1 MNAIPTPSSS
11 SRTVVLAGPPGVG
24 KTSVAPLAAQRLGLA
39 TMDLDDVIQRREH
52 QTPAQII
59 QTKGEVSFRDSEVEA
74 LKGLRGLD
82 AVLALGGGTLSTRSG
97 RSAARRLG
105 PILGLELETSALQ
118 QRLHADE
125 SNQRPLLNQGLAALL
140 KERKVSNL
148 SVDARVTADG
158 STQDVADRVVSC
170 AEGLKHI
177 EAEVGEARSRILV
190 GRGLEHAP
198 VGALAHL
205 QPQRP
210 VLVIVDLGVPE
221 AERRRFLA
229 PVQAL
234 LPTHVVEVPGGEPV
248 KSWDFAGKVL
258 EDALE
263 AGCGRQSAVLGLGG
277 GATCDLAG
285 FVAHLLGRGAPLVLV
300 PSTLLA
306 QVDAS
311 VGGKCAVNMGAGRNL
326 VGAFHPAADVVVDA
340 GLLAS
345 QSPRDYRSGLAE
357 LLKIAIIS
365 DEALFEALIKAQSAD
380 TDMVARAITLKA
392 AIVQRDPYER
402 DERRILNLGHTLA
415 HGLETASDYT
425 LRHGEAVAI
434 GIATVA
440 RYSAARGW
448 TSQEQSNRVVSG
460 LQSLGLATTADPNLL
475 TRAVEYIGAD
485 KKSAAGEVALI
496 GIRGVADVFVRTL
509 PLSEARLG
517 LVRHGGLR

>member
-1 MNAIPTPSSS
+1 MNTTCTPSSGP
-11 SRTVVLAGPPGVG
+11 RTVVLAGPPGVG

-39 TMDLDDVIQRREH
+39 MMDLDDVIQRRER

-59 QTKGEVSFRDSEVEA
+59 EAKGEMSFRNVEVEA
-74 LKGLRGLD
+74 LQDLRGQD

-97 RSAARRLG
+97 RRAARRLG
-105 PILGLELETSALQ
+105 PIVGLELETPALQ
-118 QRLHADE
+118 ARLSGDE
-125 SNQRPLLNQGLAALL
+125 SSQRPLLNQGLETLL
-140 KERKVSNL
+140 KQRKLSSL

-158 STQDVADRVVSC
+158 STQDVAERIFSC
-170 AEGLKHI
+170 TQGLTHI
-177 EAEVGEARSRILV
+177 EAEVGDARSRILV
-190 GRGLEHAP
+190 GHGLEHAP
-198 VGALAHL
+198 AGALAHL

-210 VLVIVDLGVPE
+210 ALVIVDMGVPE
-221 AERRRFLA
+221 SERRRFLE

-234 LPTHVVEVPGGEPV
+234 GPTHVVEVAGGESV
-248 KSWDFAGKVL
+248 KSWDFAGHVL
-258 EDALE
+258 EQALG

-285 FVAHLLGRGAPLVLV
+285 FVAHLMGRGAPLVLV

-311 VGGKCAVNMGAGRNL
+311 VGGKCAVNMTAGRNL
-326 VGAFHPAADVVVDA
+326 VGAFHPATDVVVDA
-340 GLLAS
+340 GLLCS

-365 DEALFEALIKAQSAD
+365 DESLFDGLLKAGRAD
-380 TDMVARAITLKA
+380 TAMVARAITLKA
-392 AIVQRDPYER
+392 DIVRRDPYER
-402 DERRILNLGHTLA
+402 DERRILNLGHTLG
-415 HGLETASDYT
+415 HGLEMASDYT
-425 LRHGEAVAI
+425 LRHGEAVAL
-434 GIATVA
+434 GIAAVA

-460 LQSLGLATTADPNLL
+460 LQRLGLATTTDPNLL
-475 TRAVEYIGAD
+475 TRAAEHIGAD

-496 GIRGVADVFVRTL
+496 GIRGVADVFVQTL